1 MQAFHFL
8 PTNRILA
15 LKILPRETIPE
26 IFKFQRKI
34 LELCNQ
40 QTVVSSCIYSM
51 SANKCEHG
59 QKVKVEKTVALTL
72 KLRPIRQPWHTVCY
86 MDKHRRESCLRMLS
100 VSNRRLLVL

>member
-1 MQAFHFL
+1 
-8 PTNRILA
+8 
-15 LKILPRETIPE
+15 
-26 IFKFQRKI
+26 
-34 LELCNQ
+34 
-40 QTVVSSCIYSM
+40 M

>member
-40 QTVVSSCIYSM
+40 QT
-51 SANKCEHG
+51 ANKCEHG

-72 KLRPIRQPWHTVCY
+72 KLRSIRQPWHTVCY